1 MQKFRRLP
9 SARLTDV
16 FEIKDKATGQPR
28 SIWMLD
34 RLTHLPK
41 PGDILHL
48 GKENSEILEVSTRNT
63 RNCLTRWPLF
73 GLGQIAVATNSTASS
88 HTDRA
93 RKKQMVQWT
102 PKLDA
107 PWHFH
112 ETDLPAFEKLNVDW
126 NAHPNAPNPQTIATG
141 KVLAVRFAP
150 NTYQYRHDEDASQ
163 ITLTFQE
170 CSRFRM
176 TPVNDHG
183 WYGGQCRFSGLA
195 PAWGEFYEI
204 TGNTRDEMDV
214 TPWTELPGQGH
225 RHFHFYFR
233 DDTLEVKAESWAIS
247 PSPA

>member
-1 MQKFRRLP
+1 MQRFRRRP

-34 RLTHLPK
+34 RLIHLPK
-41 PGDILHL
+41 PGDILHQ
-48 GKENSEILEVSTRNT
+48 GKKNLEILDVSTRNT
-63 RNCLTRWPLF
+63 RNCLTRWAFF

-93 RKKQMVQWT
+93 RKKQMVQWM
-102 PKLDA
+102 PKRDA

-112 ETDLPAFEKLNVDW
+112 KTDLPAFEKLNVDW
-126 NAHPNAPNPQTIATG
+126 NANPNAPNPQAIAAG
-141 KVLAVRFAP
+141 KDLLVSFAP
-150 NTYQYRHDEDASQ
+150 NTYLHQHNEGVSQ
-163 ITLTFQE
+163 ISLTFQE
-170 CSRFRM
+170 CSRFRI

-204 TGNTRDEMDV
+204 TGNTRDAMDI
-214 TPWTELPGQGH
+214 TPWTELTGQGQ
-225 RHFHFYFR
+225 RHFHFYLR
-233 DDTLEVKAESWAIS
+233 DNALEIKAEGWITS